1 MKKYLNL
8 AQRRILRFHLTE
20 KVTFLQFFNIV
31 NFEALLP
38 YKIAKYLNIKYWRSI
53 MPNYIGNTGETDENQ
68 FMVQNQ
74 AAIDTHL
81 EQLELKL
88 CQGFHKSLKL

>member
-1 MKKYLNL
+1 
-8 AQRRILRFHLTE
+8 
-20 KVTFLQFFNIV
+20 
-31 NFEALLP
+31 
-38 YKIAKYLNIKYWRSI
+38 

-81 EQLELKL
+81 EQLSSVKDFTNLWNYNFNDKISDIKVSDRIKFEIAMKDENADLINVHL
-88 CQGFHKSLKL
+88 FINYIENL

>member
-1 MKKYLNL
+1 
-8 AQRRILRFHLTE
+8 
-20 KVTFLQFFNIV
+20 
-31 NFEALLP
+31 
-38 YKIAKYLNIKYWRSI
+38 

-81 EQLELKL
+81 EQLSSVK
-88 CQGFHKSLKL
+88 GFTNLWNYKFNDKISDIKVTDRIQFEISMKDENAYLINVHVLINYI